1 LALLSGIALL
11 SARPMLA
18 QTPGTWSLAGNMSTA
33 RVLPTLAMLPNGTV
47 LAAGG
52 STSANT
58 DIYDPTTNTWS
69 LTGPMTANQPNLV
82 RALQTG
88 AFQERDGALEQ
99 VLEIP
104 RAERSEQLWLALAAE
119 LEQEKAF
126 SHQELETFLATG
138 DSSLT
143 GDCSL
148 NGNFSAYLHHLIM
161 AVAQWHD
168 TRALPALISAAS
180 TGNDALEP
188 IVQFGEAAVAPL
200 VSAARQGHFS
210 EQSSVLYALQLLV
223 EGRSDIVIA
232 GNILPARI
240 APAQLSTESKRQ
252 IRDLARDLLKP
263 KAVKHSNVLYSVAN
277 LALATG
283 DPDLRQQ
290 VQTLVDLPSQLS
302 DTTGIKDANQ
312 LLQAHNLIRD
322 ALAEHKQ

>member
-1 LALLSGIALL
+1 
-11 SARPMLA
+11 
-18 QTPGTWSLAGNMSTA
+18 
-33 RVLPTLAMLPNGTV
+33 
-47 LAAGG
+47 
-52 STSANT
+52 
-58 DIYDPTTNTWS
+58 
-69 LTGPMTANQPNLV
+69 MTANQPNLA

-104 RAERSEQLWLALAAE
+104 PAERSEQLWLALAAE

-138 DSSLT
+138 DSSL
-143 GDCSL
+143 D
-148 NGNFSAYLHHLIM
+148 GNFSAYLHHLIM

-180 TGNDALEP
+180 NDALEP

-232 GNILPARI
+232 GNILAARI
-240 APAQLSTESKRQ
+240 APAQLSTESKQQ

-263 KAVKHSNVLYSVAN
+263 KAVKYSNILYSVAN
-277 LALATG
+277 LAVATG

-312 LLQAHNLIRD
+312 LLQAHNLIRN

>member
-1 LALLSGIALL
+1 
-11 SARPMLA
+11 
-18 QTPGTWSLAGNMSTA
+18 
-33 RVLPTLAMLPNGTV
+33 
-47 LAAGG
+47 
-52 STSANT
+52 
-58 DIYDPTTNTWS
+58 
-69 LTGPMTANQPNLV
+69 MTANQPNLV

-104 RAERSEQLWLALAAE
+104 PAERSEQLWLALAAE
-119 LEQEKAF
+119 LEKEKAF

-143 GDCSL
+143 GDCSP

-180 TGNDALEP
+180 NDALEP

-240 APAQLSTESKRQ
+240 APAQLSTESKQQ

-263 KAVKHSNVLYSVAN
+263 KAVKYSNILYSVAN

-283 DPDLRQQ
+283 DLDLRQQ
-290 VQTLVDLPSQLS
+290 VQALVDLPSQLS

>member
-1 LALLSGIALL
+1 
-11 SARPMLA
+11 MLA
-18 QTPGTWSLAGNMSTA
+18 QTAGAWSPAGNVSTA
-33 RVLPTLAMLPNGTV
+33 RSMHTLPVLAHGTV

-52 STSANT
+52 AISTN
-58 DIYDPTTNTWS
+58 PTTKTWS
-69 LTGPMTANQPNLV
+69 LTGPMTSNQPNLV

-88 AFQERDGALEQ
+88 TFQERDGALEQ
-99 VLEIP
+99 ILEIP
-104 RAERSEQLWLALAAE
+104 PAERSEQLWLALAAE

-138 DSSLT
+138 DS
-143 GDCSL
+143 SL

-240 APAQLSTESKRQ
+240 APAQLSTESKQQ

-263 KAVKHSNVLYSVAN
+263 KAVKYSNILYSVAN

-283 DPDLRQQ
+283 DPDLHRQ
-290 VQTLVDLPSQLS
+290 VQRLVDLPSQLS